1 MSVHETSLFFRGK
14 SDRRVMIAP
23 VKGAEGA
30 IGAVVYGSQGKDGT
44 GNDEAMLLWW
54 GKGGDD
60 SQG

>member
-1 MSVHETSLFFRGK
+1 M
-14 SDRRVMIAP
+14 MIAP
-23 VKGAEGA
+23 LKGAEGA
-30 IGAVVYGSQGKDGT
+30 IGAVVYGNQGKDGT